1 MLKVAIVGASG
12 YTGIE
17 LLRILVGHPEIEICC
32 VTSRQHEGLPINQ
45 VFPSLSGFCE
55 LVCEPLDVTAIAK
68 RADLIFTALPH
79 KSAME
84 VVPGFLA
91 AGCKVVDLSAD
102 YRLKDQDIYEQWYQV
117 HSSPEL
123 FSEAVYGLPEL
134 YRNQLRSAR
143 LVANPGC
150 YPTSVILGLAPLL
163 EKQLIDPQSLI
174 VDSKSGVSGAGR
186 GLKLGS
192 LYCETNEG
200 FKAYGIASHRH
211 TPEIEQEL
219 TGLADSTIRLN
230 FTPHLLPVNRGIL
243 STCYADLLED
253 KTSEELIELFQ
264 QRYVDEPFVR
274 VMPGGELPN
283 IAFVRGTNFCDIG
296 CVSDQRT
303 GRVIVVTAIDN
314 LVKGAAGQ
322 AVQNMNIICDFHE
335 ALGLGIVPTFP

>member
-12 YTGIE
+12 YTGVE
-17 LLRILVGHPEIEICC
+17 LLRILVGHPEVEICC
-32 VTSRQHEGLPINQ
+32 VTSRQHEGLPINE

-55 LVCEPLDVTAIAK
+55 LLCEPLDITAIAA
-68 RADLIFTALPH
+68 RADLVFTALPH

-84 VVPGFLA
+84 VVPGFLD
-91 AGCKVVDLSAD
+91 AGCKVIDLSAD
-102 YRLKDQDIYEQWYQV
+102 YRLKNQDVYQQWYQP
-117 HSSPEL
+117 HTSPEL

-134 YRNQLRSAR
+134 YAEQLRSAR
-143 LVANPGC
+143 LIANPGC

-163 EKQLIDPQSLI
+163 EKQLIDPKSLI

-186 GLKLGS
+186 GVKLGS
-192 LYCETNEG
+192 LYCEANEG

-219 TGLADSTIRLN
+219 SGLANTGVRLN

-243 STCYADLLED
+243 STCYADLVET
-253 KTSEELIELFQ
+253 KSTEELIDLYR
-264 QRYVDEPFVR
+264 QRYVNEKFVR
-274 VMPGGELPN
+274 IMPGDQLPN
-283 IAFVRGTNFCDIG
+283 IAYVRGTNFCDIG
-296 CVSDQRT
+296 LVSDQHT
-303 GRVIVVTAIDN
+303 GRVIVISAIDN

-322 AVQNMNIICDFHE
+322 AVQNMNIMCGFQE

>member
-1 MLKVAIVGASG
+1 M
-12 YTGIE
+12 
-17 LLRILVGHPEIEICC
+17 
-32 VTSRQHEGLPINQ
+32 
-45 VFPSLSGFCE
+45 
-55 LVCEPLDVTAIAK
+55 
-68 RADLIFTALPH
+68 
-79 KSAME
+79 
-84 VVPGFLA
+84 
-91 AGCKVVDLSAD
+91 
-102 YRLKDQDIYEQWYQV
+102 
-117 HSSPEL
+117 
-123 FSEAVYGLPEL
+123 
-134 YRNQLRSAR
+134 
-143 LVANPGC
+143 
-150 YPTSVILGLAPLL
+150 L